1 MALPA
6 NSHGLPGSIS
16 GRQLPALSY
25 SLDLGFQLLIPAKLL
40 ILRAPIRKHPVNTT
54 GVSLVLATIFL
65 ARECP
70 SGDVR
75 RVLERLGAG
84 FEGSGR

>member
-25 SLDLGFQLLIPAKLL
+25 SLDLGFQHRNPAKLL